1 MCPRVACIFASG
13 DRVCSF
19 FEFSV
24 LITNL
29 RYTLILVGLIGM
41 FDTFYYVTFT
51 VPYATD
57 TTHIESDD
65 EIYLTWAV
73 ALVSLFLGLVLF
85 VESQVT
91 KVSLYFIKKEVK
103 QNDNFC

>member
-1 MCPRVACIFASG
+1 MYLIVL
-13 DRVCSF
+13 F

-51 VPYATD
+51 VTYATD

-65 EIYLTWAV
+65 QIYLTSIRISTRSQMQAR
-73 ALVSLFLGLVLF
+73 AELRPDQSRSKESLLR
-85 VESQVT
+85 
-91 KVSLYFIKKEVK
+91 
-103 QNDNFC
+103 